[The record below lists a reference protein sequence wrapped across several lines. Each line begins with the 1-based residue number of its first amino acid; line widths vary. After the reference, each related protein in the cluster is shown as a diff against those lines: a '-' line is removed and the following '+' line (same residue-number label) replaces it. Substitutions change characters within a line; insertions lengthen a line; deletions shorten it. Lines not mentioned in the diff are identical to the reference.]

1 MKQFALLA
9 IFCTLGAQALPDR
22 TPYII
27 NGHQAPHQPYNAY
40 VLYLNAA
47 NAGFFGGGSIISDR
61 HIITAA
67 QNIQG
72 FVTWN
77 IGLGSNVFTSLSML
91 PTTSATPHPNYNPT
105 TRANDIGII
114 TLVNSLVFSS
124 TIAPI
129 SLPALTET
137 NQLPLENEEGSIVGF
152 GFTTATTTGQ
162 APYLMRSY
170 QRVTT
175 VTLCQQHYQ
184 ITVPNQFCGQDT
196 VGSSNICNGDVGA
209 GFVTIVRGNAMLT
222 GIASLMTSSCANTTP
237 SGYTRIVPYRQW
249 IQQITSV

>member
-27 NGHQAPHQPYNAY
+27 NGHQVPHQPYNAY

-72 FVTWN
+72 YVTWN

-91 PTTSATPHPNYNPT
+91 TTTTATPHPSYNAN

-114 TLVNSLVFSS
+114 TLVSSLVFTS

-137 NQLPLENEEGSIVGF
+137 TQLPLENEEGSIVGF
-152 GFTTATTTGQ
+152 GFTTATTISRSDF
-162 APYLMRSY
+162 LIRSY

-175 VTLCQQHYQ
+175 ISRCQQFYQ
-184 ITVPNQFCGQDT
+184 ITVPNHFCGEDN
-196 VGSSNICNGDVGA
+196 VELSNICNGDIGA

-222 GIASLMTSSCANTTP
+222 GIASLMTASCANASP